1 IYKLASNSQIHLQLR
16 TIELFPVD
24 FTRMRSFLIFSLVL
38 YSQAFLVFSESSWGG
53 LPERLLPNAIV
64 MHHEAEKQFDEDA
77 TPWVQQVGLHP
88 RSYYFHN
95 FLTKAE
101 LAHMV
106 RIAAPKLKRS
116 TVVGN
121 DGEGVVDDIRTSYG
135 MFIRRLADP
144 VITRIEK
151 RISLWTHLPIEHQE
165 DIQVLRYARGQTY
178 GAHYD
183 SGDKSNEPGPKWRL
197 ATFLMYLSDVEEGGE
212 TAFPQNSVWYD
223 PSIPERMGPVSECA
237 KGHVAAKPK
246 AGDAVLFYSF
256 YPNLTMDPAAMHT
269 GCPVVKG
276 VKWAA
281 PVWMH
286 DIPFRPAEIAGG
298 VQQIPDNEPDASVC
312 TDLHPRCSEWAA
324 AGECKRNRGFMA
336 GDSNSLG
343 TCRKSCHACEVCHD
357 GDMECINR
365 NRERGGYW
373 KLNKDE
379 LEWLGA
385 GDLWQEQSP
394 DL

>member
-1 IYKLASNSQIHLQLR
+1 MGSLLAFTVLLFLR
-16 TIELFPVD
+16 A
-24 FTRMRSFLIFSLVL
+24 VL
-38 YSQAFLVFSESSWGG
+38 ALSENTWGG
-53 LPERLLPNAIV
+53 LPERLLPSALV
-64 MHHEAEKQFDEDA
+64 MHHEADKQFDEEA
-77 TPWVQQVGLHP
+77 TPWVEQVGLHP
-88 RSYYFHN
+88 RAYLFHN

-101 LAHMV
+101 RAHMV
-106 RIAAPKLKRS
+106 RLAAPKLKRS

-121 DGEGVVDDIRTSYG
+121 DGEGVVDEIRTSYG

-165 DIQVLRYARGQTY
+165 DIQVLRYAHGQTY

-223 PSIPERMGPVSECA
+223 PTIPERIGPVSECA

-269 GCPVVKG
+269 GCP
-276 VKWAA
+276 
-281 PVWMH
+281 
-286 DIPFRPAEIAGG
+286 
-298 VQQIPDNEPDASVC
+298 
-312 TDLHPRCSEWAA
+312 
-324 AGECKRNRGFMA
+324 
-336 GDSNSLG
+336 
-343 TCRKSCHACEVCHD
+343 
-357 GDMECINR
+357 
-365 NRERGGYW
+365 
-373 KLNKDE
+373 
-379 LEWLGA
+379 
-385 GDLWQEQSP
+385 
-394 DL
+394 